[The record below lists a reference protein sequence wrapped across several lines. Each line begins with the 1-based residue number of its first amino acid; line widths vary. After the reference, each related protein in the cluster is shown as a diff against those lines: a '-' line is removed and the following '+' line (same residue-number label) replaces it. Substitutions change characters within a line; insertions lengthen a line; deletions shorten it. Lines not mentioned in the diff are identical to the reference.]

1 MDDIKKCKPAIE
13 LLAPK
18 EQVLSIILRKWS
30 MMEEVLKI
38 VKLFY
43 DVTKQ
48 LQKLETTLSDVF
60 GMLLAL
66 KQNLSDYI
74 HSVKDPLN
82 LAQCLLSEL
91 DKRLP
96 LLVNHPSM
104 LCALYLDRRFSSVL
118 NADEIALAKLNFVK
132 IWEKLQSFNIK
143 EQHELSP
150 KPFEF
155 SDQTSAIDI
164 FFASQNSQT
173 SVSREPDFTKTEE
186 MILNY
191 LESIDKIGRLEPTTS
206 VLRFWEEKKFTF
218 PEIYLLSTVINS
230 IPPTEGK
237 NERDFSTLKFN
248 EKRYK
253 LSPDLLEDNIMLKLN
268 KALVYEFFQNDLQSI
283 VKKNEK

>member
-30 MMEEVLKI
+30 TMEEVLK
-38 VKLFY
+38 VLKLFY

-48 LQKLETTLSDVF
+48 LQKTETTLSDMF
-60 GMLLAL
+60 GMFLAL
-66 KQNLSDYI
+66 KQNLSEYI
-74 HSVKDPLN
+74 DSVKDPIS

-91 DKRLP
+91 VQRLP
-96 LLVNHPSM
+96 LLVNNPSM

-118 NADEIALAKLNFVK
+118 NADEIALAKLNLVK
-132 IWEKLQSFNIK
+132 IWEKLQSLNINK
-143 EQHELSP
+143 HHELGS

-155 SDQTSAIDI
+155 NDQTSAINR

-173 SVSREPDFTKTEE
+173 SFSKEPDFTKTGE
-186 MILNY
+186 MILTY
-191 LESIDKIGRLEPTTS
+191 LESIDKIARLDPKTS

-218 PEIYLLSTVINS
+218 PGIYLLSTVINS

-237 NERDFSTLKFN
+237 NERDFSTLKFIFN
-248 EKRYK
+248 EKRYN
-253 LSPDLLEDNIMLKLN
+253 LSPNLLEDIILLKLN
-268 KALVYEFFQNDLQSI
+268 KALVYKIFQNDLQSI
-283 VKKNEK
+283 VK